1 VRGCARLQ
9 GVADSRQS
17 RARYR
22 SLTGLRVTDV
32 AGFLAA
38 LEKQGKV
45 TTLPNPRIV
54 VLNNEPAT
62 VRGLSQVPPLWPSSR
77 TRKETERRP
86 FSTTAP
92 SSGLEPS
99 RTATYRAGSRAITGA
114 GFLAVCLRRLASV
127 GLR

>member
-1 VRGCARLQ
+1 MKERVEDCVRGCARLR

-45 TTLPNPRIV
+45 TTLADPRIV

-62 VRGLSQVPPLWPSSR
+62 ARGLSQVPLPWPSSR

-92 SSGLEPS
+92 SSRLEPS
-99 RTATYRAGSRAITGA
+99 RTAS
-114 GFLAVCLRRLASV
+114 
-127 GLR
+127 